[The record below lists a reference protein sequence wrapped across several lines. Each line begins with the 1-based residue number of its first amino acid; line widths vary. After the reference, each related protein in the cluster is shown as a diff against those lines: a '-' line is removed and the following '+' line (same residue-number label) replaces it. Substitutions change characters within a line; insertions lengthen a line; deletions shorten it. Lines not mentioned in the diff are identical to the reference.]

1 MGICDDAGACRAW
14 RQAKKFLHRYP
25 VSRVLARP
33 IHCVKPPPPPINLM
47 LLSYHLYAMCS
58 HGARPHNLARYTV
71 HCQPSN
77 YATELA
83 AGLWAG
89 EIAAVES
96 VESMCVLVVIRP
108 RGADSSV
115 VVQVS
120 Q

>member
-14 RQAKKFLHRYP
+14 REAKKSLHRYP
-25 VSRVLARP
+25 VSRVLTRP
-33 IHCVKPPPPPINLM
+33 TLYTASSTPINLM

-58 HGARPHNLARYTV
+58 HGAGPHNLARYTV

-83 AGLWAG
+83 AGLWTG

-96 VESMCVLVVIRP
+96 VESMRVLVVIKP